1 MTGADGAEVHE
12 CTESSNTLARRDALD
27 ILPLDAEHLEDC
39 LDLDRLCFRGL
50 WTREQWRSELVD
62 PHRPCLGQWQEG
74 RLVAMACAW
83 LILDELHI
91 TLVAVDPTRRQQGLA
106 QGLLRALLQR
116 SRQLGAARATLEV
129 GSGNR
134 AALALYRAVGF
145 QTAGIRRG
153 YYSNGEDA
161 LIQWLTLAAL
171 G

>member
-1 MTGADGAEVHE
+1 MTGADGAGVHE
-12 CTESSNTLARRDALD
+12 CTESGDTLARHDALD

-39 LDLDRLCFRGL
+39 LGLDQLCFGGL
-50 WTREQWRSELVD
+50 WSLEQWRSELVD
-62 PHRPCLGQWQEG
+62 PQRPGLGLWHED
-74 RLVAMACAW
+74 RLMALACAW

-106 QGLLRALLQR
+106 QNLLRALLQR

-134 AALALYRAVGF
+134 AALALYRTLGF

-171 G
+171 P

>member
-1 MTGADGAEVHE
+1 MAGADGAEVHE
-12 CTESSNTLARRDALD
+12 CTESSNTLARHDALD
-27 ILPLDAEHLEDC
+27 ILPLDAEHLEHC
-39 LDLDRLCFRGL
+39 LDLDQLCFGGL
-50 WTREQWRSELVD
+50 WTREQWRNELVD
-62 PHRPCLGQWQEG
+62 PQRPGLGQWQEG

-83 LILDELHI
+83 LVLDELHI

-106 QGLLRALLQR
+106 QDLLRVLLQR

-134 AALALYRAVGF
+134 AALALYRALGF

-171 G
+171 R